1 MHRNTNNTR
10 DGTFAELSKFI
21 ELERILR
28 KTRFRAAEPKNVIR
42 FQSLSFLDPLFVFPF
57 DPFVF
62 HGGFSIFLKDFPL
75 DWTILVTETTFIRRN
90 TRSDC
95 FPNATF
101 SFRFYP
107 PIFHYIPPVFFLKRF
122 PLFDWI
128 QRCRGKFYNVSKS
141 DTVPKAPIQLFSSF
155 ICFLLQ
161 RLSPRSDPFVAVH
174 RNEKQTFMQF
184 RNGCLDSEKKIEFLC
199 RPAETTCTVEW
210 GGNLENGN
218 SVSFDFFQ
226 RGRYRVSAKGIVDSR
241 NCLDG
246 G

>member
-107 PIFHYIPPVFFLKRF
+107 PIFHYIPPVFSSNAFRF
-122 PLFDWI
+122 SIGCNDAEASFTTFRNLIRF
-128 QRCRGKFYNVSKS
+128 QKLQFNFFHRSFVS
-141 DTVPKAPIQLFSSF
+141 SSKDF
-155 ICFLLQ
+155 
-161 RLSPRSDPFVAVH
+161 RSDPFVAVH

-184 RNGCLDSEKKIEFLC
+184 RNGCLDSEKEMEFLC

>member
-1 MHRNTNNTR
+1 MFFPSIPSCSTGDFRFFSRIFPSIGLYSLQKQRLYAETR
-10 DGTFAELSKFI
+10 DLTVFQMQLSRSVFI
-21 ELERILR
+21 LLYSSR
-28 KTRFRAAEPKNVIR
+28 
-42 FQSLSFLDPLFVFPF
+42 
-57 DPFVF
+57 
-62 HGGFSIFLKDFPL
+62 
-75 DWTILVTETTFIRRN
+75 
-90 TRSDC
+90 
-95 FPNATF
+95 
-101 SFRFYP
+101 
-107 PIFHYIPPVFFLKRF
+107 FFLKRF
-122 PLFDWI
+122 PLFDWM

-184 RNGCLDSEKKIEFLC
+184 RNGCLDSEKEMEFLC

>member
-107 PIFHYIPPVFFLKRF
+107 PIFHYIPPVFSSNVFRFSIGCNDAEASFTTFRNLIRFQKFQFNFFHRSFVSSSKDF
-122 PLFDWI
+122 PLD
-128 QRCRGKFYNVSKS
+128 R
-141 DTVPKAPIQLFSSF
+141 THSS
-155 ICFLLQ
+155 
-161 RLSPRSDPFVAVH
+161 R
-174 RNEKQTFMQF
+174 
-184 RNGCLDSEKKIEFLC
+184 
-199 RPAETTCTVEW
+199 CTVTRNKRLCSFGMGVSILRRKW
-210 GGNLENGN
+210 SFFAGRRKRRVPSNG
-218 SVSFDFFQ
+218 
-226 RGRYRVSAKGIVDSR
+226 AGI
-241 NCLDG
+241 
-246 G
+246 

>member
-1 MHRNTNNTR
+1 MIPK
-10 DGTFAELSKFI
+10 FKLSRSSVCFS
-21 ELERILR
+21 LR
-28 KTRFRAAEPKNVIR
+28 
-42 FQSLSFLDPLFVFPF
+42 SLRVPRGIF
-57 DPFVF
+57 DFSQ
-62 HGGFSIFLKDFPL
+62 GFSPRLDYTRYRNNIYTPKHAIWLFSKCNFLVPFL
-75 DWTILVTETTFIRRN
+75 
-90 TRSDC
+90 S
-95 FPNATF
+95 
-101 SFRFYP
+101 S
-107 PIFHYIPPVFFLKRF
+107 YISLYSSRFFLKRF
-122 PLFDWI
+122 PLFDWM

-184 RNGCLDSEKKIEFLC
+184 RNGCLDSEKEMEFLC